1 MVDYPIGQYG
11 GLSSD
16 MLVPDIQS
24 GTNMEEII
32 DTYYYSSVRDE
43 CHLF

>member
-1 MVDYPIGQYG
+1 MTDDDMVN
-11 GLSSD
+11 
-16 MLVPDIQS
+16 
-24 GTNMEEII
+24 TNIVEII